1 MNILDKINNILKE
14 EFKVGDIIKEKPS
27 KNMDTG
33 RRMKITKIDDDKIE
47 GIDLETKKKIH
58 GIFNKLYILRKSI
71 DKDKFYDFLLS
82 EMRSEETKKLTEFI
96 MKEGLLL
103 GTFEGDIPINWKLH
117 LDEIKKEVKIKGGI
131 KNEGNRFT

>member
-47 GIDLETKKKIH
+47 GIDLETKKKIY
-58 GIFNKLYILRKSI
+58 GTKEE
-71 DKDKFYDFLLS
+71 FL
-82 EMRSEETKKLTEFI
+82 I
-96 MKEGLLL
+96 A
-103 GTFEGDIPINWKLH
+103 
-117 LDEIKKEVKIKGGI
+117 
-131 KNEGNRFT
+131 